1 MSIVRSNVN
10 LRLQTHG
17 SSDQWRDKTYRELWG
32 EDWFYAGHAAEL
44 ITGLRPEISQFS
56 SDRRSQSAFG
66 IAAFKAL
73 FRLFSGDDSGV
84 WRPDFVE
91 DPHEYER
98 VDEEEDQ
105 QSSFKDES
113 LEQGYFEDPGDYG
126 HEEDQQAALKANGVN
141 NASLYGTS
149 LGFLTPLPSFK
160 EGSPDEVPDDS
171 YGG

>member
-1 MSIVRSNVN
+1 M
-10 LRLQTHG
+10 
-17 SSDQWRDKTYRELWG
+17 EG
-32 EDWFYAGHAAEL
+32 EDWVYAGHAAEL

-56 SDRRSQSAFG
+56 NDRRSQSAFG

-113 LEQGYFEDPGDYG
+113 LEQ
-126 HEEDQQAALKANGVN
+126 
-141 NASLYGTS
+141 
-149 LGFLTPLPSFK
+149 
-160 EGSPDEVPDDS
+160 
-171 YGG
+171 